1 MVRFTKNLSDLL
13 NLKIIKIHVLC
24 GHKLKKFHKEVG
36 PVDVVEISAAF
47 DVGLEDLKNKM
58 QQIVAAQPTE

>member
-1 MVRFTKNLSDLL
+1 MLE
-13 NLKIIKIHVLC
+13 
-24 GHKLKKFHKEVG
+24 KLKEFHKEVG

-47 DVGLEDLKNKM
+47 DVGLEDLKKKM